1 MPHNPL
7 SALPVQARLD
17 AVRPEICDLPAG
29 PLEYVDTGKGD
40 AVLSLH
46 GAMGG
51 YDQALLLAMAGLS
64 DWAGRRIVAPS
75 RPGYLGTPLETAKTA
90 EAQADLFAALLD
102 RLGIAAA
109 DVIAVSGGGPS
120 AIHFAARHPQKCRS
134 LILVSACSGT
144 LTIPPEYQDR
154 FEAMVKMAR
163 LAPVRWLMAAMGRFA
178 PERAIRRSILDAHIR
193 RRTLADPEAGPLIRA
208 LQRSTMTRLDHR
220 MPGLLNDTAS
230 CAAIDTLPI
239 GAVRAPVLVIHGKA
253 DRVVPFAYAK
263 RIGQVLAEAHL
274 LAIPEGEH
282 VALFTHLGDVRAATG
297 KLLANRR

>member
-17 AVRPEICDLPAG
+17 AVRPEVSNLPAG
-29 PLEYVDTGKGD
+29 PLEYVDTGEGD
-40 AVLSLH
+40 AALSLH
-46 GAMGG
+46 G
-51 YDQALLLAMAGLS
+51 AMAGLS

-75 RPGYLGTPLETAKTA
+75 RPGYLGTPLETAKTP
-90 EAQADLFAALLD
+90 EAQADLFAVLLD

-134 LILVSACSGT
+134 LILVSVCSGT

-154 FEAMVKMAR
+154 FEGMVKMTR
-163 LAPVRWLMAAMGRFA
+163 LAPVRWIMAAMGRFA
-178 PERAIRRSILDAHIR
+178 PERAIRQSILDADLR

-208 LQRSTMTRLDHR
+208 LQRSTMTRLNHR

-230 CAAIDTLPI
+230 CAAIDALPI

-253 DRVVPFAYAK
+253 DRVVPFAHAE

-282 VALFTHLGDVRAATG
+282 VALFTHLGDVRAATA
-297 KLLANRR
+297 KLLASR

>member
-17 AVRPEICDLPAG
+17 AVRPEVCHLPAG

-40 AVLSLH
+40 AVLCLH

-75 RPGYLGTPLETAKTA
+75 RPGYLGTPLETAKTP
-90 EAQADLFAALLD
+90 EAQADLFAVLLD

-154 FEAMVKMAR
+154 FEGMVKMTR
-163 LAPVRWLMAAMGRFA
+163 LAPVRWIMAAMGRFA
-178 PERAIRRSILDAHIR
+178 PERAIRQSILDADLR

-208 LQRSTMTRLDHR
+208 LQRSTMTRLNHR

-253 DRVVPFAYAK
+253 DRVVPFAHAE

-282 VALFTHLGDVRAATG
+282 VALFTHLGDVRAATA
-297 KLLANRR
+297 KLLASR

>member
-17 AVRPEICDLPAG
+17 AVRPVICDLPAG
-29 PLEYVDTGKGD
+29 PLEYVDTGEGD

-51 YDQALLLAMAGLS
+51 YDQALLLAMAGIS

-90 EAQADLFAALLD
+90 EAQADLLAALLD
-102 RLGIAAA
+102 RLGIATA
-109 DVIAVSGGGPS
+109 DVIAVSGGGPA
-120 AIHFAARHPQKCRS
+120 AIHFAARHPQKCCS
-134 LILVSACSGT
+134 LILISACSGT
-144 LTIPPEYQDR
+144 LAIPPGYQDR
-154 FEAMVKMAR
+154 FEAMVKMTR
-163 LAPVRWLMAAMGRFA
+163 LAPVRWIMAVMGRFA
-178 PERAIRRSILDAHIR
+178 PERAIRRSILDTDIR

-208 LQRSTMTRLDHR
+208 LQRSTMSLLNKR

-239 GAVRAPVLVIHGKA
+239 GAVRTPVLVIHGEA
-253 DRVVPFAYAK
+253 DRVVPFAH
-263 RIGQVLAEAHL
+263 AERVGKILPEAQL

-282 VALFTHLGDVRAATG
+282 VALFTHLADVRAATG
-297 KLLANRR
+297 ELLANRR

>member
-17 AVRPEICDLPAG
+17 AARPRVSDLTDG
-29 PLEYVDTGKGD
+29 PLEYVDTGEGD

-64 DWAGRRIVAPS
+64 DWAGRRILAPS

-102 RLGIAAA
+102 RLGIATA

-154 FEAMVKMAR
+154 FEAMVKMTR
-163 LAPVRWLMAAMGRFA
+163 LAPVRWIMAVMGRFA
-178 PERAIRRSILDAHIR
+178 PERAIRQSILDADMR

-208 LQRSTMTRLDHR
+208 LQRSTMTRLNKR
-220 MPGLLNDTAS
+220 MPGLLNDTAN
-230 CAAIDTLPI
+230 CAVIDALPI
-239 GAVRAPVLVIHGKA
+239 GVVKAPVLVIHGKA
-253 DRVVPFAYAK
+253 DRVVPFAH
-263 RIGQVLAEAHL
+263 AERVSQILPESHL
-274 LAIPEGEH
+274 LEIPEGEH

-297 KLLANRR
+297 RLLASR

>member
-7 SALPVQARLD
+7 SALPVQERLD
-17 AVRPEICDLPAG
+17 AVRPRVCDLTDG
-29 PLEYVDTGKGD
+29 PLEYVDTGEGD

-64 DWAGRRIVAPS
+64 DWAGRRILAPS
-75 RPGYLGTPLETAKTA
+75 RPGYLGTPIETAKTP
-90 EAQADLFAALLD
+90 ETQADLFAALLD

-154 FEAMVKMAR
+154 FEGMVKMTR
-163 LAPVRWLMAAMGRFA
+163 LAPVRWIMAAMGRFA
-178 PERAIRRSILDAHIR
+178 PERAIRQSILDADMR

-208 LQRSTMTRLDHR
+208 LQRSTMTRLNKR
-220 MPGLLNDTAS
+220 MPGLLNDTAN
-230 CAAIDTLPI
+230 CAAIDALPI
-239 GAVRAPVLVIHGKA
+239 GVVKAPVLVIHGKA
-253 DRVVPFAYAK
+253 DRVVPFAHAE
-263 RIGQVLAEAHL
+263 RVSQILPEAHL
-274 LAIPEGEH
+274 LEIPEGEH

-297 KLLANRR
+297 RLLASR

>member
-17 AVRPEICDLPAG
+17 AVRPRVCDLTDG
-29 PLEYVDTGKGD
+29 PLEYVDTGEGD

-51 YDQALLLAMAGLS
+51 HDQALLLAMAGLS
-64 DWAGRRIVAPS
+64 DWAGRRILAPS
-75 RPGYLGTPLETAKTA
+75 RPGYLGTPLETAKTP

-102 RLGIAAA
+102 RLDISAA

-154 FEAMVKMAR
+154 FEGMVKMTR
-163 LAPVRWLMAAMGRFA
+163 LAPVRWIMAAMGRFA
-178 PERAIRRSILDAHIR
+178 PERAIRQSILDADMR
-193 RRTLADPEAGPLIRA
+193 RRTLADPQAGPLIRA
-208 LQRSTMTRLDHR
+208 LQRSTMTRLNKR
-220 MPGLLNDTAS
+220 MPGLLNDTAN
-230 CAAIDTLPI
+230 CAAIDALPI
-239 GAVRAPVLVIHGKA
+239 GVVKAPVLVIHGKA
-253 DRVVPFAYAK
+253 DRVVPFAHAE
-263 RIGQVLAEAHL
+263 RVSQILPEAHL
-274 LAIPEGEH
+274 LEIPEGEH

-297 KLLANRR
+297 RLLASR

>member
-17 AVRPEICDLPAG
+17 AVRPRVCDLTDG
-29 PLEYVDTGKGD
+29 PLEYVDTGEGD

-51 YDQALLLAMAGLS
+51 HDQALLLAMAGLS
-64 DWAGRRIVAPS
+64 DWAGRRILAPS
-75 RPGYLGTPLETAKTA
+75 RPGYLGTPLETAKTP

-102 RLGIAAA
+102 RLDIAAA

-154 FEAMVKMAR
+154 FEGMVKMTR
-163 LAPVRWLMAAMGRFA
+163 LAPVRWIMAAMGRFA
-178 PERAIRRSILDAHIR
+178 PERAIRQSILDADMR

-208 LQRSTMTRLDHR
+208 LQRSTMTRLNKR
-220 MPGLLNDTAS
+220 MPGLLNDTAN
-230 CAAIDTLPI
+230 CAAIDALPI
-239 GAVRAPVLVIHGKA
+239 GVVKAPVLVIHGKA
-253 DRVVPFAYAK
+253 DRVVPFAHAE
-263 RIGQVLAEAHL
+263 RVSQILPEAHL
-274 LAIPEGEH
+274 LEIPEGEH

-297 KLLANRR
+297 RLLASR